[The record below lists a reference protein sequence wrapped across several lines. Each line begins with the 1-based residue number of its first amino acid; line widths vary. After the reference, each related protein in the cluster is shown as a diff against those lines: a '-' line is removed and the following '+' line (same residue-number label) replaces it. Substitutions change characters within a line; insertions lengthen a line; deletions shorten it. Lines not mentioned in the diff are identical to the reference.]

1 MEMANV
7 SLLNKEC
14 INKWLCRLKES
25 ELTEQDE
32 ELLNDI
38 QEKVYSEVYNITNHD
53 DMAAYISEDFAL
65 ICESELLGYKDSW
78 LTKLIE
84 CYQNA
89 QFPF

>member
-1 MEMANV
+1 MVADILFKQLKKINFEEMDLDEVLDKRDYSEFGDEWNRV
-7 SLLNKEC
+7 QQELEDIK
-14 INKWLCRLKES
+14 KES

-32 ELLNDI
+32 
-38 QEKVYSEVYNITNHD
+38 
-53 DMAAYISEDFAL
+53 
-65 ICESELLGYKDSW
+65 ELLGYKDSW